1 MDLSQEM
8 LRVARSLRKGDSLKI
23 RWIRSTMEDA
33 VLEPPY
39 GLIVAGMSIHWMDVS
54 WVLGKFA
61 NVLAPGGLLTLVSG
75 DGPVD
80 APWQD
85 AEKTF
90 MADFIRK
97 VSGKLPLGW
106 RGTREQLN
114 DPLLLHPRFKPTGH
128 KITAPVQV
136 SQSIADYLR
145 CEHSRASW
153 ADDYLGDE
161 LSAEFD
167 SAMTRL
173 LTPYVRQEML
183 HFSVQTRLEWGRLHT
198 SY

>member
-1 MDLSQEM
+1 
-8 LRVARSLRKGDSLKI
+8 VHI
-23 RWIRSTMEDA
+23 
-33 VLEPPY
+33 
-39 GLIVAGMSIHWMDVS
+39 
-54 WVLGKFA
+54 
-61 NVLAPGGLLTLVSG
+61 
-75 DGPVD
+75 
-80 APWQD
+80 
-85 AEKTF
+85 
-90 MADFIRK
+90 
-97 VSGKLPLGW
+97 
-106 RGTREQLN
+106 GTVFGHE
-114 DPLLLHPRFKPTGH
+114 PLLAKSPRFKPTGH

-153 ADDYLGDE
+153 AEDYFGDK

-183 HFSVQTRLEWGRLHT
+183 HFSVQTRLEWGRLQT